1 MIHRILLITTALVST
16 LAAQKPSIFIIS
28 DMEGVGGVYSW
39 DEQVAPGQRRF
50 EESRRLLTGEINA
63 AVDGALEG
71 GAGEVVVWDGHDG
84 HRSLSIED
92 IHPQAKLIQGPHT
105 GPDFYMQ
112 DKHFDGLMF
121 IGQHPMA
128 GAPNGIL
135 AHSAGRNIR
144 QIWINETLV
153 GEIGYQVAIAGYY
166 GVPSIMLSGDQAACD
181 ELLAL
186 QPKAETAAVKQ
197 LSSHKGDSISVVSL
211 SHTEAKS
218 LIRLRA
224 RRAVERIK
232 EFSPWVIRGP
242 VTMRFE
248 YAPEVAESGEVK
260 QPPSR
265 IYKGA
270 TLLDVYQ
277 QWTDGSYGR
286 PPRQ

>member
-1 MIHRILLITTALVST
+1 MAAMAAVS
-16 LAAQKPSIFIIS
+16 AAQGPRIFIIT

-63 AVDGALEG
+63 AVEGVLEAGAS
-71 GAGEVVVWDGHDG
+71 EVVVWDGHDG

-92 IHPQAKLIQGPHT
+92 IHPRARLIQGPHT
-105 GPDFYMQ
+105 GPDFYMK
-112 DKHFDGLMF
+112 DKRFDGLMF

-128 GAPNGIL
+128 GAENGVL

-144 QIWINETLV
+144 QIWINDTLI
-153 GEIGYQVAIAGYY
+153 GEIGYQVAIAGYL
-166 GVPSIMLSGDQAACD
+166 GVPAIMLSGDQAACD

-197 LSSHKGDSISVVSL
+197 MSSRRGDSISVMSL
-211 SHTEAKS
+211 SHAEAKS

-232 EFSPWVIRGP
+232 EFSPWVIKGP
-242 VTMRFE
+242 VAMRFE
-248 YAPEVAESGEVK
+248 YNPEVSESGEIK
-260 QPPSR
+260 PPPPR
-265 IYKGA
+265 IYRGD
-270 TLLDVYQ
+270 TVLDVYD
-277 QWTDGSYGR
+277 QWTDGSYGW
-286 PPRQ
+286 PPRK